1 MTPYKHGRL
10 GGFGVGVLFR
20 IDAPDEAVIFAMLW
34 IVEDTK
40 GGGRFCVSGALV
52 YMVVPEEAVMVTPG
66 HVEVVSNVAPGA
78 CR

>member
-40 GGGRFCVSGALV
+40 GGGGFCVSVALV
-52 YMVVPEEAVMVTPG
+52 YRYG
-66 HVEVVSNVAPGA
+66 GS
-78 CR
+78 